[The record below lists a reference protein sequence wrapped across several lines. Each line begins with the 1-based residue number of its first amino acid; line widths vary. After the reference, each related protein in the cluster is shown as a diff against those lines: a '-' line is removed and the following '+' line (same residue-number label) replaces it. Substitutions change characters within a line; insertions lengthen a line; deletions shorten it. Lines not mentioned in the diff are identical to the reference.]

1 MPAPKASSHP
11 QTCQTRA
18 AVSLLS
24 HPRALA
30 GKEQSGPGF
39 HWDQAEFHVKWKSY
53 SYTHCSWESL
63 NTLKNLG
70 GFKRVTNYCRRAE
83 LSEAGRVSLSRE
95 ELELQDVQ
103 RQMEEQLVEQ
113 YTQVERIVAER
124 PDASRCLLVK
134 WEGLPYCECTWET
147 EAAVMAAK
155 GGPEARDDFLT
166 RQQRLQEQFKGVD
179 AARSS
184 VISKGGIAD
193 MSTQPA
199 FLTGGKLRDYQL
211 EGINWLTRA
220 WIKVGMLRIGAPG
233 GAGVLPDHPG
243 LGG

>member
-113 YTQVERIVAER
+113 YTQV
-124 PDASRCLLVK
+124 
-134 WEGLPYCECTWET
+134 G
-147 EAAVMAAK
+147 AAAGHRMNW
-155 GGPEARDDFLT
+155 
-166 RQQRLQEQFKGVD
+166 
-179 AARSS
+179 
-184 VISKGGIAD
+184 
-193 MSTQPA
+193 A
-199 FLTGGKLRDYQL
+199 F
-211 EGINWLTRA
+211 
-220 WIKVGMLRIGAPG
+220 
-233 GAGVLPDHPG
+233 
-243 LGG
+243 